1 MIKKFFSI
9 TKPGIIF
16 GNLITA
22 SGGFFLASQGHVNY
36 LTLFVAILGTSLVV
50 ACGCVFNNIIDRDI
64 DKLMERT
71 KNRVLVLGLVS
82 VRAAFIYGLILGILG
97 LYILY
102 IGTNKL
108 TVMIAVTG
116 LAVYVAIYS
125 LWLKRHSIYG
135 TVVGSISGAVP
146 PVIGYCS
153 VSNHFD
159 TGALILFLILSI
171 WQIPHSYAIAIYRFS
186 DYSNANIPVLPIR
199 KGINYTKIQMLIYVI
214 AFVIATL
221 MLTFFHYTGYIYF
234 VSALILGVF
243 WIRLSILGLDNG
255 TDDRKWARKIF
266 AFSII
271 CITILSIMMSINPA
285 K

>member
-22 SGGFFLASQGHVNY
+22 AGGFFLASHGHVNF
-36 LTLFVAILGTSLVV
+36 LTLICTIIGISLVV

-82 VRAAFIYGLILGILG
+82 VRYAFIYGMALGILG
-97 LYILY
+97 LYILV

-108 TVMIAVTG
+108 TAAIAVIG
-116 LAVYVAIYS
+116 LFVYVGIYS

-135 TVVGSISGAVP
+135 TIVGSISGAVP
-146 PVIGYCS
+146 PVVGYCA

-159 TGALILFLILSI
+159 TGALILFIILSI
-171 WQIPHSYAIAIYRFS
+171 WQIPHSYAIAIYRFD
-186 DYSNANIPVLPIR
+186 DYAKAKIPVLPIR
-199 KGINYTKIQMLIYVI
+199 KGIANTKVQMLIYII
-214 AFVIATL
+214 AFFIATL
-221 MLTFFHYTGYIYF
+221 MLTFLHYTGYIYF
-234 VSALILGVF
+234 ISALILGIF
-243 WIRLSILGLDNG
+243 WIRLSILGFSAS
-255 TDDRKWARKIF
+255 DDKIWARKTF

-271 CITILSIMMSINPA
+271 CITILSIMMSIDTI
-285 K
+285 